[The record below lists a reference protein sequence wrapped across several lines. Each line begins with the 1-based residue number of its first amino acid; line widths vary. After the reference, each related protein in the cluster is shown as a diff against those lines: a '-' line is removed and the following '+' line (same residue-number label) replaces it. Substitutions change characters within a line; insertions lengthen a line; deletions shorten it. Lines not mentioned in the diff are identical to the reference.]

1 MQFAPA
7 NLKVY
12 YPEICHKNLVCLQV
26 LREVQNPNRT
36 NRQLQI
42 LHRMHS
48 NTLPNQLFPD
58 PHKWT
63 RMQVLV
69 NAGLTAQNV
78 TCDAQCWKTG
88 PVRPMFLECHDI
100 VSKSPKRLCEALDS

>member
-1 MQFAPA
+1 
-7 NLKVY
+7 
-12 YPEICHKNLVCLQV
+12 
-26 LREVQNPNRT
+26 
-36 NRQLQI
+36 
-42 LHRMHS
+42 MHS
-48 NTLPNQLFPD
+48 NTLPEQPFPD
-58 PHKWT
+58 PHNWT

-100 VSKSPKRLCEALDS
+100 VSNRQSVCARLLTLDHRVKSHHTDVLVIAT